1 MMPARRRN
9 ATAILE
15 VADRSKVRLGE
26 SEYPCQRNAAP
37 GRFFGRGEFVDD
49 FDAAFDNLWSRA
61 YGVAYVVLGDRSES
75 EDIAQE
81 TLARA
86 LVRWKKVSAY
96 AEPWVVRVAGNL
108 AIDRVRQRQ
117 RLRGVPT
124 HDLPPLDAQ
133 RVDLQR
139 ALVALSPKQREVVIL
154 RYIVDLPEAEVAE
167 TLGCS
172 VGTVKTHAS
181 RGLAALRK
189 SLEVAP

>member
-1 MMPARRRN
+1 MDN
-9 ATAILE
+9 
-15 VADRSKVRLGE
+15 
-26 SEYPCQRNAAP
+26 
-37 GRFFGRGEFVDD
+37 
-49 FDAAFDNLWSRA
+49 FDAEFEHLWSRA
-61 YGVAYVVLGDRSES
+61 YGVAYVVLGDRGES

-108 AIDRVRQRQ
+108 AIDRVRKRQ
-117 RLRGVPT
+117 RIRGLPAGDVPGV
-124 HDLPPLDAQ
+124 DAQ

-139 ALVALSPKQREVVIL
+139 ALLALSPKQREVVIL
-154 RYIVDLPEAEVAE
+154 RYLVDLPEAEVAE

-181 RGLAALRK
+181 RGLAALRR
-189 SLEVAP
+189 SLEPTA

>member
-1 MMPARRRN
+1 MDN
-9 ATAILE
+9 
-15 VADRSKVRLGE
+15 
-26 SEYPCQRNAAP
+26 
-37 GRFFGRGEFVDD
+37 
-49 FDAAFDNLWSRA
+49 FDAEFEHLWSRA
-61 YGVAYVVLGDRSES
+61 YGVAYVVLGDRGES

-108 AIDRVRQRQ
+108 AIDRVRKR
-117 RLRGVPT
+117 RRTGAFRAEDVPGV
-124 HDLPPLDAQ
+124 DAQ

-154 RYIVDLPEAEVAE
+154 RYLVDLPEAEVAE

-189 SLEVAP
+189 SLEATA

>member
-1 MMPARRRN
+1 MDGFD
-9 ATAILE
+9 T
-15 VADRSKVRLGE
+15 
-26 SEYPCQRNAAP
+26 
-37 GRFFGRGEFVDD
+37 EFDT
-49 FDAAFDNLWSRA
+49 LWSRA
-61 YGVAYVVLGDRSES
+61 YGVAYVVLGDRGES

-117 RLRGVPT
+117 RARGVPAP
-124 HDLPPLDAQ
+124 DVPPVDAQ

-139 ALVALSPKQREVVIL
+139 ALIALSPKQREVVML
-154 RYIVDLPEAEVAE
+154 RYLVDLPEAEVAQS
-167 TLGCS
+167 LGCS

-189 SLEVAP
+189 QLEVTP

>member
-1 MMPARRRN
+1 MDN
-9 ATAILE
+9 
-15 VADRSKVRLGE
+15 
-26 SEYPCQRNAAP
+26 
-37 GRFFGRGEFVDD
+37 
-49 FDAAFDNLWSRA
+49 FDAEFEHLWSRA
-61 YGVAYVVLGDRSES
+61 YGVAYVVLGDRGES

-108 AIDRVRQRQ
+108 AIDRVRKR
-117 RLRGVPT
+117 RRTDAFRAADVPGV
-124 HDLPPLDAQ
+124 DAQ
-133 RVDLQR
+133 RVELQR

-154 RYIVDLPEAEVAE
+154 RYLVDLPEAEVAE

-189 SLEVAP
+189 SLEATA

>member
-1 MMPARRRN
+1 MD
-9 ATAILE
+9 E
-15 VADRSKVRLGE
+15 
-26 SEYPCQRNAAP
+26 
-37 GRFFGRGEFVDD
+37 
-49 FDAAFDNLWSRA
+49 FDAEFESLWSRA

-75 EDIAQE
+75 EDVAQE

-108 AIDRVRQRQ
+108 AIDRVRTRQ
-117 RLRGVPT
+117 RRRGIPA
-124 HDLPPLDAQ
+124 HDLPAVDAQ

-139 ALVALSPKQREVVIL
+139 ALLALSPKQREVVML
-154 RYIVDLPEAEVAE
+154 RYLVDLPEVEVAQ

-181 RGLAALRK
+181 RGLAAMRK

>member
-1 MMPARRRN
+1 
-9 ATAILE
+9 
-15 VADRSKVRLGE
+15 
-26 SEYPCQRNAAP
+26 
-37 GRFFGRGEFVDD
+37 VDS
-49 FDAAFDNLWSRA
+49 FDAQFDRLWNRA
-61 YGVAYVVLGDRSES
+61 YGVAYVVLGDRGES
-75 EDIAQE
+75 EDVAQE

-96 AEPWVVRVAGNL
+96 AEAWVVRVAGNL
-108 AIDRVRQRQ
+108 SIDRVRQRQ
-117 RLRGVPT
+117 RTRGLPT
-124 HDLPPLDAQ
+124 GDLPPLDAQ

-139 ALVALSPKQREVVIL
+139 ALLALSPKQREVVVL

-189 SLEVAP
+189 SLEVPA

>member
-1 MMPARRRN
+1 M
-9 ATAILE
+9 
-15 VADRSKVRLGE
+15 
-26 SEYPCQRNAAP
+26 
-37 GRFFGRGEFVDD
+37 DD
-49 FDAAFDNLWSRA
+49 FDAEFASLWSRA
-61 YGVAYVVLGDRSES
+61 YGVAYVVLGDRGES
-75 EDIAQE
+75 EDVAQE

-86 LVRWKKVSAY
+86 SVRWKKVSAY

-108 AIDRVRQRQ
+108 AIDRVRRRQ
-117 RLRGVPT
+117 RARGLPT
-124 HDLPPLDAQ
+124 HDLPGVDAQ

-139 ALVALSPKQREVVIL
+139 ALLTLSPKQREVVML
-154 RYIVDLPEAEVAE
+154 RYLVDLPEAEVAQ

>member
-1 MMPARRRN
+1 M
-9 ATAILE
+9 
-15 VADRSKVRLGE
+15 
-26 SEYPCQRNAAP
+26 
-37 GRFFGRGEFVDD
+37 DD
-49 FDAAFDNLWSRA
+49 FDKEFDSLWSRA

-86 LVRWKKVSAY
+86 LVRWKKVSEY

-117 RLRGVPT
+117 RKRGVPNA
-124 HDLPPLDAQ
+124 DVPGLDAQ

-139 ALVALSPKQREVVIL
+139 ALVALSPKQREVVVL
-154 RYIVDLPEAEVAE
+154 RYLVDLPELEVAQ

-189 SLEVAP
+189 SMELSA

>member
-1 MMPARRRN
+1 MDN
-9 ATAILE
+9 
-15 VADRSKVRLGE
+15 
-26 SEYPCQRNAAP
+26 
-37 GRFFGRGEFVDD
+37 
-49 FDAAFDNLWSRA
+49 FDAEFEHLWSRA
-61 YGVAYVVLGDRSES
+61 YGVAYVVLGDRGES

-108 AIDRVRQRQ
+108 AIDRVRKRQ
-117 RLRGVPT
+117 RTGAFRAQ
-124 HDLPPLDAQ
+124 DLPGVDAQ

-154 RYIVDLPEAEVAE
+154 RYLVDLPEAEVAE

-189 SLEVAP
+189 SLEVTT

>member
-1 MMPARRRN
+1 M
-9 ATAILE
+9 
-15 VADRSKVRLGE
+15 
-26 SEYPCQRNAAP
+26 
-37 GRFFGRGEFVDD
+37 DD
-49 FDAAFDNLWSRA
+49 FDAEFDNLWGRA
-61 YGVAYVVLGDRSES
+61 YGVAYVVLGDRGES

-86 LVRWKKVSAY
+86 LARWKKVSAY

-117 RLRGVPT
+117 RTRGLPTNDVPG
-124 HDLPPLDAQ
+124 LDAQ

-139 ALVALSPKQREVVIL
+139 ALVTLSPKQREVVVL
-154 RYIVDLPEAEVAE
+154 RYVADLPEAEVAQ

>member
-1 MMPARRRN
+1 M
-9 ATAILE
+9 
-15 VADRSKVRLGE
+15 
-26 SEYPCQRNAAP
+26 
-37 GRFFGRGEFVDD
+37 DD
-49 FDAAFDNLWSRA
+49 FDAEFDNLWSRA
-61 YGVAYVVLGDRSES
+61 YGVGFVVLGDRGES

-81 TLARA
+81 TMARA

-117 RLRGVPT
+117 RTRGLPAVDVPG
-124 HDLPPLDAQ
+124 LDAQ

-139 ALVALSPKQREVVIL
+139 ALVTLSPKQREVVVL
-154 RYIVDLPEAEVAE
+154 RYIADLPEAEVAQA
-167 TLGCS
+167 LGCS

-189 SLEVAP
+189 NLEVAP

>member
-1 MMPARRRN
+1 
-9 ATAILE
+9 L
-15 VADRSKVRLGE
+15 
-26 SEYPCQRNAAP
+26 
-37 GRFFGRGEFVDD
+37 DD
-49 FDAAFDNLWSRA
+49 FDAEFESLWSRA

-75 EDIAQE
+75 EDVAQE

-86 LVRWKKVSAY
+86 LVRWRKVSAY
-96 AEPWVVRVAGNL
+96 AGPWVVRVAGNL

-117 RLRGVPT
+117 RTRGVPA
-124 HDLPPLDAQ
+124 HEVPGIDAQ

-139 ALVALSPKQREVVIL
+139 ALLALSPKQREVVML
-154 RYIVDLPEAEVAE
+154 RYVVDLPEAEVAT

>member
-1 MMPARRRN
+1 M
-9 ATAILE
+9 
-15 VADRSKVRLGE
+15 
-26 SEYPCQRNAAP
+26 
-37 GRFFGRGEFVDD
+37 DD
-49 FDAAFDNLWSRA
+49 FDAEFEHLWSRA
-61 YGVAYVVLGDRSES
+61 YGVAYVVLGDRGES
-75 EDIAQE
+75 EDVAQE

-108 AIDRVRQRQ
+108 AIDRVRKRQ
-117 RLRGVPT
+117 RTRAFPAEHVPGV
-124 HDLPPLDAQ
+124 DAQ

-139 ALVALSPKQREVVIL
+139 ALIALSPKQREVVIL
-154 RYIVDLPEAEVAE
+154 RYLVDLPEAEVAE

-189 SLEVAP
+189 SLEPTA

>member
-1 MMPARRRN
+1 M
-9 ATAILE
+9 
-15 VADRSKVRLGE
+15 
-26 SEYPCQRNAAP
+26 
-37 GRFFGRGEFVDD
+37 DD
-49 FDAAFDNLWSRA
+49 FDAEFESLWRRA
-61 YGVAYVVLGDRSES
+61 YGVAYIVLGDRVES
-75 EDIAQE
+75 EDVAQE

-108 AIDRVRQRQ
+108 AIDRVRRRQ
-117 RLRGVPT
+117 KTRGLPAHDVPGV
-124 HDLPPLDAQ
+124 DAQ

-139 ALVALSPKQREVVIL
+139 ALLALSPKQREVVML
-154 RYIVDLPEAEVAE
+154 RYVVDLPEADVAT